1 MCCFAWLAALALLL
15 GLGLLMLEER
25 VVMCCFPWLGA
36 GNGGHECLLEL
47 QESLSTPRL
56 LAAVLGTFLFWN
68 AGVLSESTPFRW
80 AASSRLCGESTWTP
94 PAAPWP
100 GRLCSVRCLPAMQT
114 PTSSHPFAIV
124 APHLHLCMCVVP
136 AG

>member
-15 GLGLLMLEER
+15 VLGLLMLEER

-47 QESLSTPRL
+47 QESLSIPRL

-80 AASSRLCGESTWTP
+80 AASCRFCGGSTAATSVGEAQLLLSP
-94 PAAPWP
+94 PPGLAGFAA
-100 GRLCSVRCLPAMQT
+100 CVACLPCR
-114 PTSSHPFAIV
+114 H
-124 APHLHLCMCVVP
+124 
-136 AG
+136 